1 MKYYY
6 CLALAMV
13 SGTAELVAQSER
25 PAQSISLELGYAHIA
40 RQDLVFAPFVYK
52 GGAPLNFGLAY
63 ARNGA
68 TRQELRLHAGLLQAN
83 NTAIYNYVE
92 DGEQRSTSPSFFTL
106 VDLDY
111 FIGRNIASSNRCRTA
126 LGLVFSADVQALN
139 YVYGRLGSFGY
150 YSFFGLGLGL
160 KHEQAV
166 GRRGVVTAAL
176 HVPLVGWQA
185 RSPYLVN
192 DDEFIEN
199 TMSHSGVKT
208 FIAFVGD
215 GSFKTIKDLQ
225 TADVALKY
233 EYVLSPRWD
242 LGLAYRLE
250 FIHAPEPRKLL
261 SYRNGFSL
269 VTKFN
274 F

>member
-1 MKYYY
+1 RIWFLLHLCTKAVHRSI
-6 CLALAMV
+6 LAWLMPA
-13 SGTAELVAQSER
+13 TALQDRSCVCMLDFCR
-25 PAQSISLELGYAHIA
+25 P
-40 RQDLVFAPFVYK
+40 
-52 GGAPLNFGLAY
+52 
-63 ARNGA
+63 
-68 TRQELRLHAGLLQAN
+68 N

-111 FIGRNIASSNRCRTA
+111 FIGRNIASNNRCRTA

-208 FIAFVGD
+208 FLAFVGD
-215 GSFKTIKDLQ
+215 GSFNPDY
-225 TADVALKY
+225 AL
-233 EYVLSPRWD
+233 
-242 LGLAYRLE
+242 G
-250 FIHAPEPRKLL
+250 I
-261 SYRNGFSL
+261 
-269 VTKFN
+269 
-274 F
+274 